1 MNSKENIIE
10 KILDCSPWDD
20 QLSSAFMAFGFQE
33 PSKTW
38 NDLISIAKCV
48 NFRKLYPHFFSRL
61 LDLTTRSHNADLAL
75 HNFERF
81 SEKFTDKDH
90 LFTQLSESEN
100 LLEALVFLFSGSQI
114 LTDSLLSEPS
124 YVNWLSR
131 PGTLTESKSK
141 DMLMRDFYEM
151 AGKGFHKKD
160 ISSALRKFKKR
171 EYIRI
176 GLRDLLGN
184 VELMETVGDISNL
197 ADVCLQIAY
206 EKADRDLR
214 QKHGI
219 PSYEDK
225 DGNWKDSEFAI
236 LGMGKLGGQ
245 ELNYSSDIDLVYIYT
260 SSRGETRPDSSLP
273 GSVVKI
279 TNHEYFSK
287 LARQITKSINEI
299 TSDGNVF
306 RVDLDLRP
314 DGPSGEI
321 ASSLASCETY
331 YESWGRTW
339 ERQAF
344 IKARVSAGSEAL
356 GREFF
361 SMMEPFI
368 YRRSLDFEA
377 IEEIKSMKN
386 RINQSLK
393 GKKSGNIK
401 LGFGGIREI
410 EFFIQ
415 AYQLLLGGRNKEL
428 RVRSSLGALKIMLEK
443 NIISEEDFLCLSEAY
458 IFLRHLEN
466 RVQITFGLQTHNLP
480 ESIPDRAV
488 LARKM
493 RIEGSTAEELAENL
507 MKVYETHTSF
517 VGKMFSEQ
525 FAEKEKREAAEAISK
540 EWEQSRKGE
549 TLFSEDEIAAIPLI
563 QDPAQAFRFLKV
575 LRDGSEFSHPS
586 EKSIQEFNYI
596 LPKIITICGCLPSP
610 GKAIENLSRFV
621 EATGARESFLNL
633 FQENEKFL
641 ELLLILFGS
650 SGLLSQILIKRPE
663 LVDLLTNMDEIYRF
677 KAAEKISEDLEK
689 FLSNESSLE
698 KKELLLRRFKQ
709 AEELRIGVR
718 FLIKEADLEGTL
730 SDLSHLADAYLE
742 AVFKLACAEVSRKK
756 GHPVAE
762 KFCIIGMGKLGGG
775 ELNFGS
781 DLDVIF
787 VYDEPEENSQEGVH
801 YAAVSQLIYK
811 LTSEMTSAGYA
822 YKIDT
827 ELRPEGGAG
836 VLVMS
841 ISGYERYFKS
851 RARIWEQQAMVRARV
866 VAGNKEVGKKFMEA
880 AHNFVFQDNFE
891 YSSLI
896 EISRLRERME
906 VELARESTRGK
917 NVKLGFGGI
926 ADIEFTMQILQLI
939 HGKKNPRLRE
949 TNTIGALNLFVAHGM
964 IDQVKADQAKENYL
978 FLRNLECAL
987 RIIKETP
994 GNSLPKDPR
1003 DLAQLA
1009 RLMSY
1014 QGDEAENLAK
1024 IFMGDYEMHTTQ
1036 MREYYRDTIGQL
1048 LRTGPRTASNE
1059 EDRDTP
1065 VN

>member
-1 MNSKENIIE
+1 MNSKELLIE
-10 KILDCSPWDD
+10 KIHSGEPWDPALESD
-20 QLSSAFMAFGFQE
+20 VVEFGFQNA
-33 PSKTW
+33 SKVW
-38 NDLISIAKCV
+38 KDLISLAHCA
-48 NFRKLYPHFFSRL
+48 NFKKLYPNFFSIL
-61 LDLTTRSHNADLAL
+61 LEVSARSHNADLAL
-75 HNFERF
+75 HNLQHF
-81 SEKFTDKDH
+81 SEKFPDKDH
-90 LFTQLSESEN
+90 LFTQLSESHS

-131 PGTLTESKSK
+131 PGTLSQSKSK
-141 DMLMRDFYEM
+141 DILMRDFYEWV
-151 AGKGFHKKD
+151 GENLEEKN
-160 ISSALRKFKKR
+160 ISTLLRKFKKR

-206 EKADRDLR
+206 EKADRDL
-214 QKHGI
+214 QKKHGT
-219 PSYEDK
+219 PTYEDAN
-225 DGNWKDSEFAI
+225 GNLQVSEFAV

-245 ELNYSSDIDLVYIYT
+245 ELNYSSDIDLIYIYT
-260 SSRGETRPDSSLP
+260 SSHGETRPDPSEENA
-273 GSVVKI
+273 VMKI

-299 TSDGNVF
+299 TSEGNVF

-321 ASSLASCETY
+321 TSSLASCETY
-331 YESWGRTW
+331 YQSWGRTW
-339 ERQAF
+339 ERQAM
-344 IKARVSAGSEAL
+344 IKARVSAGSESL

-361 SMMEPFI
+361 AMMEPFI
-368 YRRSLDFEA
+368 YRRSLDFDA

-386 RINQSLK
+386 RIDESLK
-393 GKKSGNIK
+393 GEKSNKVNIK

-410 EFFIQ
+410 EFIIQ
-415 AYQLLLGGRNKEL
+415 AYQLLFGGRNKEL
-428 RVRSSLGALKIMLEK
+428 RIRGSLSALEVLKEK
-443 NIISEEDFLCLSEAY
+443 NIITEEDFLCLSEAY
-458 IFLRHLEN
+458 IFLRNLEN
-466 RVQITFGLQTHNLP
+466 RVQITFGLQTHKIP
-480 ESIPDRAV
+480 ENDADRAV

-493 RIEGSTAEELAENL
+493 RIDGNSVEELSKNL
-507 MKVYETHTSF
+507 MSVYESHTAF

-525 FAEKEKREAAEAISK
+525 FAEKGKREAAEAISNQ
-540 EWEQSRKGE
+540 WERSREGE
-549 TLFSEDEIAAIPLI
+549 SLFSEDTLAAIPLI
-563 QDPAQAFRFLKV
+563 LDPGQAFRFLKV
-575 LRDGSEFSHPS
+575 FRDGSAFSHPS
-586 EKSIQEFNYI
+586 EKSIQGFNLI
-596 LPKIITICGCLPSP
+596 LPKIINQCKKIPSP
-610 GKAIENLSRFV
+610 GIAIENLCRFV

-663 LVDLLTNMDEIYRF
+663 LIDLLTDMDAIYRF
-677 KAAEKISEDLEK
+677 KTQEKISEDLDKNLFAGNTLDEK
-689 FLSNESSLE
+689 SLI
-698 KKELLLRRFKQ
+698 LRRFKQ
-709 AEELRIGVR
+709 GEELRVGVR
-718 FLIKEADLEGTL
+718 YLIRESDLAGTL
-730 SDLSHLADAYLE
+730 SDLSNLADVYLQ
-742 AVFKLACAEVSRKK
+742 AVFKLACEEVSRKI

-762 KFCIIGMGKLGGG
+762 NFCIVGLGKHGGG

-781 DLDVIF
+781 DLDIIF
-787 VYDEPEENSQEGVH
+787 VYDEPEENSSEGVH
-801 YAAVSQLIYK
+801 YSAISQLIYK
-811 LTSEMTSAGYA
+811 LTSEMTPAGYA
-822 YKIDT
+822 YKVDT

-836 VLVMS
+836 VLVLS
-841 ISGYERYFKS
+841 VKGYEHYFKS

-866 VAGNKEVGKKFMEA
+866 VAGNREVGKRFLEV

-906 VELARESTRGK
+906 LELAQEKTKGK

-949 TNTIGALNLFVAHGM
+949 TNTIEALNKFVAHGM

-978 FLRNLECAL
+978 FLRKLECAL
-987 RIIKETP
+987 RIIRETP
-994 GNSLPKDPR
+994 TNSLPKDIR

-1014 QGDEAENLAK
+1014 EGNDAENLSNNLLK
-1024 IFMGDYEMHTTQ
+1024 DYEKHTTQ
-1036 MREYYRDTIGQL
+1036 MRDYYRETIGQL
-1048 LRTGPRTASNE
+1048 LRTGPRSASGE
-1059 EDRDTP
+1059 ENR
-1065 VN
+1065 NAS